1 MLKDIGDSIG
11 IASVII
17 ILFILI
23 KKRFKSINYVKAN
36 DGIPY
41 MVYPSNDQT
50 EKANLLSELIN
61 NLFRLKSH
69 LVEKHLNSANS
80 KDNWS
85 KYVAQ
90 LNENF
95 NETKTSIYETDPSSN
110 LTSYSVNKGDE
121 LAFCLRCKET
131 NKLHD
136 INTLMYVG
144 IHEISHIA
152 CPEVGHGDLF
162 KEIFKHFCLEGV
174 NIGVYKDQDYSV
186 NPIRYCGMNLN
197 SSILH

>member
-1 MLKDIGDSIG
+1 MLKDISDSIG
-11 IASVII
+11 IALVFI

-23 KKRFKSINYVKAN
+23 KKKFKSINYVKAN
-36 DGIPY
+36 DGINY
-41 MVYPSNDQT
+41 MVYPSADEI

-61 NLFRLKSH
+61 KLFRLKTH
-69 LVEKHLNSANS
+69 LVEKKSDE
-80 KDNWS
+80 KWS
-85 KYVAQ
+85 KYISL

-110 LTSYSVNKGDE
+110 LTSYSVNKGEE
-121 LAFCLRCKET
+121 LAFCLRCKDT

-136 INTLMYVG
+136 INTLIYVG

-152 CPEVGHGDLF
+152 CPEIGHGDLF
-162 KEIFKHFCLEGV
+162 KEIFKHFCLEAISI
-174 NIGVYKDQDYSV
+174 NIYKDQDYSV
-186 NPIRYCGMNLN
+186 NPTRYCGMNLN

>member
-1 MLKDIGDSIG
+1 MLKDISDSIG
-11 IASVII
+11 IALVFI

-23 KKRFKSINYVKAN
+23 KKKFKSINYVKAN
-36 DGIPY
+36 DGINY
-41 MVYPSNDQT
+41 MVYPSADEI

-61 NLFRLKSH
+61 KLFRLKTH
-69 LVEKHLNSANS
+69 LVEKKSDE
-80 KDNWS
+80 KWS
-85 KYVAQ
+85 KYISL

-110 LTSYSVNKGDE
+110 LTSYSVNKGEE
-121 LAFCLRCKET
+121 LAFCLRCKDT

-136 INTLMYVG
+136 INTLIYVG

-152 CPEVGHGDLF
+152 CPEIGHGDLF
-162 KEIFKHFCLEGV
+162 KEIFKHFCLEAISI
-174 NIGVYKDQDYSV
+174 NIYKDEDYSV
-186 NPIRYCGMNLN
+186 NPTRYCGMNLN